1 MSGNEPVVHVYVLAD
16 GAAHPL
22 RLAALLREAGTD
34 FRNVYAGLPEEDAG
48 DASLFLAAVTDA
60 NAPWLAELDAMDL
73 RLPCFTLIWSRA
85 DIDALTHHLRQFLI
99 ADIGDGMTALIR
111 YFDPR
116 NLLVAME
123 AWGDEISDKL
133 MSPIEQWKY
142 RGHSE
147 SWERLDGPVDGS
159 ATQIAPLA
167 IQLTQEQLDR
177 FVQHCEP
184 DQLLATLIET
194 GSAPID
200 GAYLPRFTDFLHR
213 YRKAAAWGLTEPADR
228 LRFCE
233 LSYRYGAAFDEHNSV
248 RAALEERM
256 HTDSSMAACEENIHP
271 TVWEQLLVNVPKG
284 E

>member
-1 MSGNEPVVHVYVLAD
+1 MILSRRKYQWCLSARIRCVDVRA
-16 GAAHPL
+16 
-22 RLAALLREAGTD
+22 
-34 FRNVYAGLPEEDAG
+34 
-48 DASLFLAAVTDA
+48 
-60 NAPWLAELDAMDL
+60 
-73 RLPCFTLIWSRA
+73 CFN
-85 DIDALTHHLRQFLI
+85 Q
-99 ADIGDGMTALIR
+99 
-111 YFDPR
+111 
-116 NLLVAME
+116 
-123 AWGDEISDKL
+123 
-133 MSPIEQWKY
+133 
-142 RGHSE
+142 
-147 SWERLDGPVDGS
+147 RLDRLDRECVRH
-159 ATQIAPLA
+159 LN
-167 IQLTQEQLDR
+167 DR